1 MTGSAKKLILI
12 TGMSGSG
19 KTTLAD
25 MFREDG
31 FSVLTM
37 GDVIRGLAAD
47 RGLEPTPEVLG
58 SIAKGIREV
67 HGDTAVAVKCVERLR
82 DMEEAVVVIDGIRSL
97 AEVDVFRGSF
107 EGLLVAV
114 HASPGLR
121 YERLRGRGR
130 SDDPQDFGSFRER
143 DLREL
148 GFSLGWAISLADHM
162 IVNEGTLKDFGESY
176 GGLLGRLEAG

>member
-1 MTGSAKKLILI
+1 MGDSLKKLILI

-25 MFREDG
+25 MFRDDG
-31 FSVLTM
+31 FSVVTM

-58 SIAKGIREV
+58 SIAKGIREE

-82 DMEEAVVVIDGIRSL
+82 GVEEPVVVIDGIRSL

-107 EGLLVAV
+107 KGLLVAV

-130 SDDPQDFGSFRER
+130 SDDPQDFEAFRER

-162 IVNEGTLKDFGESY
+162 IVNEGTLESFRESY
-176 GGLLGRLEAG
+176 RGLLGRLEEG